1 LQSEDD
7 RGHLNGLWTSAYSTD
22 EALFFHHLI
31 TIQMISLMTADEF
44 FAIGAEKPWKKLR
57 GSLMPKE
64 YN

>member
-1 LQSEDD
+1 
-7 RGHLNGLWTSAYSTD
+7 
-22 EALFFHHLI
+22 
-31 TIQMISLMTADEF
+31 MISLMTADEF